1 MATAT
6 AKYGVGL
13 ASGPI
18 SFSALRETFLL
29 ANERTTFGGSETFD
43 STVDGNGDPVPV
55 SASQLVRNTTADDP
69 NVPDAT
75 ENQAISASQSNLK
88 ASQFRNTIKYYYIG
102 QTGTDLNYN
111 IGSQSWNNNLP
122 LSIVKR
128 AFIDGTCSS
137 NTSALAAA
145 RLVNASKNITI
156 DVEGGIYGGAGQN
169 GVRGNGATVYPNAGS
184 PSTGGQD
191 GGVALNVNA
200 SVNNVV
206 VFVRSINA
214 NLFGGGGGGAGGGGG
229 GHGGQGGSGIVVTT
243 GFISVPVC
251 DCSPHNGGPPNP
263 CYPSAPCSGG
273 RTFAPNNGCA
283 EGGFRWFCPTSS
295 STIYAGAA
303 GGDGGPGGN
312 GGRGRG
318 YNLGLQFGASG
329 TAGSP
334 GSAATASQNNGAG
347 GDGGDGGDG
356 GPGGTWGTPGAPANA
371 TTNAGDDGEDGNAG
385 NYAPTPAKA
394 GTAGGNGAA
403 GGAGGASI
411 SGANYEF
418 TGTINTS
425 GPNITLRGPIVGG
438 TQV

>member
-29 ANERTTFGGSETFD
+29 ANERTTFGGAETFD
-43 STVDGNGDPVPV
+43 PTVDGNGDPVPV

-128 AFIDGTCSS
+128 AFIDGTCGS

-145 RLVNASKNITI
+145 RLVNVSKNITI

-169 GVRGNGATVYPNAGS
+169 GVRGNGATVYPNPGT
-184 PSTGGQD
+184 PSTGGNA
-191 GGVALNVNA
+191 GGIALNVNA
-200 SVNNVV
+200 SANNVV

-229 GHGGQGGSGIVVTT
+229 GHGGTGGTGLVSTT
-243 GFISVPVC
+243 VYNSVPICTCPVV
-251 DCSPHNGGPPNP
+251 SPYGCTNSIPGCITTASP
-263 CYPSAPCSGG
+263 
-273 RTFAPNNGCA
+273 CA
-283 EGGFRWFCPTSS
+283 EGGMRWFCPT
-295 STIYAGAA
+295 TTNTFTAGAA

-318 YNLGLQFGASG
+318 YNLANTFGGSGTPG
-329 TAGSP
+329 TAGGPSP
-334 GSAATASQNNGAG
+334 GGNAGAG

-356 GPGGTWGTPGAPANA
+356 GPGGTWGTPGSPTNT
-371 TTNAGDDGEDGNAG
+371 TTNAGEPGEDGDPG
-385 NYAPTPAKA
+385 NYAPGPATA
-394 GTAGGNGAA
+394 GSAGGNGAA
-403 GGAGGASI
+403 GGAGGASM

-425 GPNITLRGPIVGG
+425 GSNITIRGPIVGG

>member
-6 AKYGVGL
+6 ATYGVGL

-18 SFSALRETFLL
+18 SFSALRQTFLL

-55 SASQLVRNTTADDP
+55 SASQLVRNTTSDDP
-69 NVPDAT
+69 NVPNAT
-75 ENQAISASQSNLK
+75 ENQAIPTTQSNLK

-111 IGSQSWNNNLP
+111 IGSQSWNSNLP
-122 LSIVKR
+122 LSVVKR
-128 AFIDGTCSS
+128 AFIDGTCGS
-137 NTSALAAA
+137 NTSTLAAA
-145 RLVNASKNITI
+145 RLVNASKNITV
-156 DVEGGIYGGAGQN
+156 DVNGGIYGGAGQN
-169 GVRGNGATVYPNAGS
+169 GIRGNGATVYPNNGS
-184 PSTGGQD
+184 ASTGGED
-191 GGVALNVNA
+191 GGVALSVNA
-200 SVNNVV
+200 SANNVV

-214 NLFGGGGGGAGGGGG
+214 NIFGGGGGGAGGGGG
-229 GHGGQGGSGIVVTT
+229 GHGGTGGMGIVVTT
-243 GFISVPVC
+243 GSISVPVC

-273 RTFAPNNGCA
+273 FTNEPDNGCA

-295 STIYAGAA
+295 TSFYPGAA

-318 YNLGLQFGASG
+318 YNLANLPGASG
-329 TAGSP
+329 TAGTAGSPSP
-334 GSAATASQNNGAG
+334 GNNAGKG

-356 GPGGTWGTPGAPANA
+356 GPGGTWGTPGSPANA
-371 TTNAGDDGEDGNAG
+371 TTNPGEDGDTGGAG
-385 NYAPTPAKA
+385 NYAPTPATA
-394 GTAGGNGAA
+394 GTSGGPGAA
-403 GGAGGASI
+403 GGAGGASM

-425 GPNITLRGPIVGG
+425 GSNITIRGPIVGG